1 MLDRVKD
8 QGNEHSVLLEQN
20 DDLTLVHRAQAG
32 DKRAFELLI
41 LKYQHKVAYIAARY
55 VRDNE
60 EVKDVSQ
67 ETFIRA
73 FRGLRTF
80 RGDCSFYT
88 WLYTI
93 ATNAGKNHITRQIRR
108 PTYQGLDIDDAANLQ
123 DSEGL
128 KNVADP
134 LSECLTDEVE
144 TTVKDAI
151 RCLPHILQKTI
162 TLRELSGYTYE
173 EIAQV
178 MKCPVGTVRS
188 RISRARNAIGEQLQ
202 PSLGDSESYRW

>member
-20 DDLTLVHRAQAG
+20 DDFTLVHRAQAG

-151 RCLPHILQKTI
+151 KVSAEHTENNNHTHRA
-162 TLRELSGYTYE
+162 Y
-173 EIAQV
+173 
-178 MKCPVGTVRS
+178 
-188 RISRARNAIGEQLQ
+188 RIYL
-202 PSLGDSESYRW
+202 